1 MSPDACRDL
10 LEEAFRAAV
19 AAAMPDNILTPH
31 LPSRPRGRLVVIGV
45 GKAAASMAQAVEA
58 HYGDRVE
65 GAVITRYGHALPTH
79 SIDVLTAGHPV
90 PDTAG
95 EVATERLLGLLAD
108 LGEDVLVLILL
119 AGGGS
124 TLLTAPDGIA
134 LEQKADLTQS
144 LLRCG
149 ADIHEMNCVRKHLS
163 RVKGG
168 RLAVAAHPARVLTL
182 VISDVV
188 GDDLSVIA
196 SGPTVADPTTFGD
209 ALDILDRYDLVAPE
223 VRRRFIQGI
232 RGELPET
239 LKPGDSL
246 FDNCETKLVATNQ
259 SSLEAA
265 ANRFAAAGVRAHIL
279 SAEVTGEARAA
290 GGVHA
295 AIVRQILTQGQP
307 FRPPCAL
314 LSGGETTVRVRGC
327 GRGGRNGEFALGLAL
342 NLPPYAPT
350 FALAADSDGV
360 DGSEDNAGA
369 WVTPDLFRTV
379 PRDRAR
385 RLLEDNDSY
394 TLFEEAGHLLFTG
407 PTHTNV
413 NDLRFVLVL
422 GN

>member
-19 AAAMPDNILTPH
+19 AAAMPANILTPH
-31 LPSRPRGRLVVIGV
+31 LPPRPQGRLIVIGV

-95 EVATERLLGLLAD
+95 EVATERLLVLLAGLSEDD
-108 LGEDVLVLILL
+108 LVLVLLS
-119 AGGGS
+119 GGGS
-124 TLLTAPDGIA
+124 TLLTAPDGIT

-196 SGPTVADPTTFGD
+196 SGPTVADPTTFGN
-209 ALDILDRYDLVAPE
+209 ALDVLDRYGLVAPE
-223 VRRRFIQGI
+223 ARRRFVQGM

-239 LKPGDSL
+239 LKPGDSR

-259 SSLEAA
+259 LSLEAA

-279 SAEVTGEARAA
+279 SAEVTGEARVA

-295 AIVRQILTQGQP
+295 AIVRQILARGQP

-314 LSGGETTVRVRGC
+314 LSGGETTVRVRGR

-342 NLPPYAPT
+342 NLPLCAPT
-350 FALAADSDGV
+350 FALAADSDGI

-369 WVTPDLFRTV
+369 WVTPDLFCTV

-394 TLFEEAGHLLFTG
+394 TLFEEADHLLFTG

-422 GN
+422 DS